1 MKLPNGY
8 GTVYNLG
15 GRRRNPWVAKKTS
28 GWEVKK
34 DGTLKQ
40 KYIIIG
46 YYPDRKTALQELAK
60 FNENPYDIE
69 TAKLTFSEVYEKWFA
84 ETFPDDTPSTRNS
97 KVRNYT
103 MAYNKC
109 QALYNLPMKN
119 IKLYHLQNVIDNAPG
134 AFESIRR
141 IKILFNK
148 MYQYCIKYE
157 ILTKN
162 YAEYVEIKKEKD
174 TVEKKPFTE
183 DEIKT
188 LWDKSGENIYI
199 KFILILLYSGAR
211 INEILSLNKSD
222 VDFENRYFTI
232 NKSKTEAGIRIV
244 PIHDKVYEFWK
255 EFYNISKCKA
265 MFVGQ
270 GGQRLEYSNFSRSY
284 WKPLL
289 TQLGMIHT
297 IHETRHTFITRS
309 IVQGL
314 NKTII
319 KKIVGHKSQMDLTER
334 VYTHI
339 DIDELKNEINKLS

>member
-15 GRRRNPWVAKKTS
+15 GKRRNPWVAKKTS
-28 GWEVKK
+28 GWEAKK

-69 TAKLTFSEVYEKWFA
+69 TAKLTFSQVYEKWFA
-84 ETFPDDTPSTRNS
+84 ETFPNEPPNSRNS
-97 KVRNYT
+97 SVRNYS

-109 QALYNLPMKN
+109 SALHNMPMKN
-119 IKLYHLQNVIDNAPG
+119 IKLYHLQNVVDNASG
-134 AFESIRR
+134 AFETVKR
-141 IKILFNK
+141 IKILFNRL
-148 MYQYCIKYE
+148 YQYCIKYE
-157 ILTKN
+157 ILSKN
-162 YAEYVEIKKEKD
+162 YAEYVEIKITKN

-188 LWDKSGENIYI
+188 LWEKSTENIYI

-211 INEILSLNKSD
+211 INEILGLNKSD

-232 NKSKTEAGIRIV
+232 KKSKTEAGIRIV
-244 PIHDKVYEFWK
+244 PIHDKVYDFWK
-255 EFYNISKCKA
+255 EFYNLSKTEV
-265 MFVGQ
+265 MFVGTS
-270 GGQRLEYSNFSRSY
+270 GQRLEYSNFAKIY
-284 WKPLL
+284 WRPIME
-289 TQLGMIHT
+289 QLGMKHS
-297 IHETRHTFITRS
+297 IHESRHTFISRA
-309 IVQGL
+309 IIQGL
-314 NKTII
+314 NKTIV